1 MKNPLVVLT
10 KNEVLNSARKEV
22 TKFALAHEGLFYTG
36 GTIAFNAA
44 GIAATYKNAPKIQ
57 TIISDTRE
65 TLKVIDDDE
74 EKKQCIMAALRQL
87 LPLTA
92 PIIIF
97 FISSTACAV
106 IGHKKSQAKIAT
118 LTAALALAQST
129 ISEYDIFKK
138 EVEKEIGTEKFR
150 EIKTEAVGQNIEKDI
165 KENNVPTKYLNT
177 NIGSLG
183 EVLICIPDFGIYF
196 TGTAARIDMAFEHV
210 NQCLSDNGKTGAY
223 TYANENEFGG
233 EIVFVDDLCDV
244 LGVPGDSRPRLTKD
258 MGWVVQEIPRIQYWI
273 GDGHTAS
280 GIPYLTIEFANN
292 TMPSMIEPSRFN

>member
-1 MKNPLVVLT
+1 MKNPLVALT
-10 KNEVLNSARKEV
+10 KNEVVSSAGKEI

-57 TIISDTRE
+57 AIISDTRE

-97 FISSTACAV
+97 FASSTACAV

-150 EIKTEAVGQNIEKDI
+150 EIKTEAVGQKIEKDI
-165 KENNVPTKYLNT
+165 KENNVPTKYINT
-177 NIGSLG
+177 NMGSLG

-196 TGTAARIDMAFEHV
+196 TGTAARIDMAFDHV
-210 NQCLSDNGKTGAY
+210 NQCLSDNGSTGRF
-223 TYANENEFGG
+223 TYGNENELGG
-233 EIVFVDDLCDV
+233 EIVFVDDLCDE
-244 LGVPGDSRPRLTKD
+244 LGVPEESRPRLVKN
-258 MGWVVQEIPRIQYWI
+258 MGWDAHQTPYIAYWI
-273 GDGHTAS
+273 GDDHTSS
-280 GIPYLTIEFANN
+280 GIPYLTIEFQDRS
-292 TMPSMIEPSRFN
+292 MPYTIESSRFD